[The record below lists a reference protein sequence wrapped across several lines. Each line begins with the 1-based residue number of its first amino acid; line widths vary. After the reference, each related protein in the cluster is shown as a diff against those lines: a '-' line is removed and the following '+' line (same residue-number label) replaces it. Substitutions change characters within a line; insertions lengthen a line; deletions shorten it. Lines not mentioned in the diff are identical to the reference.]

1 MSYNGVMKNRNALDT
16 LSRLVA
22 IESVSTDRER
32 VGEMAKAAEF
42 IKKQLE
48 EFGCEVTLRQVDNC
62 PPLIIGKKTVSAS
75 SPMIGIYAHYDVQP
89 EDPIDKWSSPPFSVT
104 KRGDKLYGRGVA
116 DDKMHLIQSIIAAGE
131 SASKKSL
138 SNNLLFIFEGEEE
151 CESDHFEQMIRSAGD
166 EINADAFYV
175 LDAGMKAK
183 NVPQIFYGLR
193 GILTYELEIKIGETD
208 LHSGVY
214 GNRVANPAQIASQLF
229 SKIKDEKGNIQ
240 IPGFYDG
247 VRDIPDAEIELL
259 SRYKTSS
266 DQERKN
272 AKVISL
278 VGDFLQ
284 SKIKPSMDINGI
296 SSGYTGT
303 GFKTIIPSSAKV
315 KFSFRLV
322 ENQNHE
328 DVNRMVEKFIKNN
341 LPDSV
346 SYTLKSHGGAGPFY
360 TDFNNPYAMKTAKIL
375 EEVFGHECYFNR
387 SGGSIPAAEVLQRL
401 FGKPII
407 ITGFTLPDENIHA
420 PDENVDIDMFE
431 KGILALQKV
440 FSVSS

>member
-1 MSYNGVMKNRNALDT
+1 MENKYAYEMLA
-16 LSRLVA
+16 RLVA
-22 IESVSTDRER
+22 IQSVSTDPER
-32 VGEMAKAAEF
+32 KKHILEAADL
-42 IKKQLE
+42 IKKELVSIG
-48 EFGCEVTLRQVDNC
+48 FEVELHSVPDSH
-62 PPLIIGKKTVSAS
+62 PLIVAKKIVSS
-75 SPMIGIYAHYDVQP
+75 SAPTLGIYAHYDVQP

-116 DDKMHLIQSIIAAGE
+116 DDKMHVVQSITAARGLM
-131 SASKKSL
+131 KSQSL
-138 SNNLLFIFEGEEE
+138 KNNLIFIFEGEEE
-151 CESDHFEQMIRSAGD
+151 CESDHFEQIIRSAGD
-166 EINADAFYV
+166 EINTDAFYV

-229 SKIKDEKGNIQ
+229 AKIKDEKGKVQ
-240 IPGFYDG
+240 IPGFYDS
-247 VRDIPDAEIELL
+247 VRDIPDSEIELL
-259 SRYKTSS
+259 SRYKTSP
-266 DQERKN
+266 DQEKKN

-296 SSGYTGT
+296 SSGFTGT

-322 ENQNHE
+322 ENQDHDN
-328 DVNRMVEKFIKNN
+328 VNRMVEKFIKDN

-420 PDENVDIDMFE
+420 PDENVDADMFE
-431 KGILALQKV
+431 KGIVALQKI
-440 FSVSS
+440 FSVSP